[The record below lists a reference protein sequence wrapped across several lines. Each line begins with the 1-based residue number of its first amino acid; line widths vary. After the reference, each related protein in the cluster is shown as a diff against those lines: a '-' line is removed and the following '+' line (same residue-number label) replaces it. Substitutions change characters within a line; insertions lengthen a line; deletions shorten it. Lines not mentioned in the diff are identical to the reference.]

1 MKSFKRKTLA
11 IFLILALVAT
21 SLMASPLN
29 DVERRYENDNAYVSL
44 RNAADAY
51 DVAVAWNA
59 ADQSVTLTRGDGT
72 TRNIS
77 VGEAGGFNDNG
88 RVYIPLEFATNF
100 FEEPWQI
107 QFQAP
112 LISQPRTTDA
122 ATATDEPSARG
133 IAGDGITGGL
143 HRLEHAGSVAYIFG
157 SLHGGLDDWFP
168 LADIVEDAMSRA
180 DIFAFEIDL
189 TIGATE
195 QLAIIN
201 NIMFLPDSQSITD
214 VLPEELYEHYIY
226 VLTSWLD
233 NMVGGLQSEMYYM
246 NPAFL
251 MLSLEQMM
259 VSNLADIDVQAGIT
273 VDGYVVDVATRLGRP
288 TVGLMDFEAQQ
299 RVLLTPPLEI
309 MLYMIE
315 QFLPYE
321 EALAMMQTEGM
332 EMLDQM
338 IYYYLTNNAVGVIH
352 ASHPNFDASTE
363 SAYDRYFR
371 EVVLNDRS
379 TLFANEIIRLL
390 EDADEPIVLFVTIG
404 KSHLF
409 RHLAGPYFTST
420 IEQLRLLG
428 VEVTP
433 V

>member
-1 MKSFKRKTLA
+1 MKTPKRKTLA
-11 IFLILALVAT
+11 IFLVLALIAT

-29 DVERRYENDNAYVSL
+29 DVERRYENDNAYISL

-59 ADQSVTLTRGDGT
+59 ADQSVTLTRNDGT

-77 VGEAGGFNDNG
+77 VGESGGFNDNG
-88 RVYIPLEFATNF
+88 RVYIPLEFAENF

-112 LISQPRTTDA
+112 LITQPRTTV
-122 ATATDEPSARG
+122 ATTPTDEPSERG
-133 IAGDGITGGL
+133 IPGDGIKGGL

-168 LADIVEDAMSRA
+168 LADVVEDAMSRA

-201 NIMFLPDSQSITD
+201 NIMFLPDGQRITD
-214 VLPEELYEHYIY
+214 VLPNELYEHYIY
-226 VLTSWLD
+226 VLNDWLE
-233 NMVGGLQSEMYYM
+233 NVGGGLQDEMYYM

-251 MLSLEQMM
+251 ILSLEQMM
-259 VSNLADIDVQAGIT
+259 LSDLADIDVQAGIT
-273 VDGYVVDVATRLGRP
+273 VDGYVVDFAARLGRP

-309 MLYMIE
+309 MQYMVA

-321 EALAMMQTEGM
+321 ETLAMMQTEGIDL
-332 EMLDQM
+332 LDQM
-338 IYYYLTNNAVGVIH
+338 IYYYLTNNAAGVIR
-352 ASHPNFDASTE
+352 ASHPDFDAATE
-363 SAYDRYFR
+363 STYDRYFR
-371 EVVLNDRS
+371 EIVLNNRS

-390 EDADEPIVLFVTIG
+390 EDADEPMVLFVTIG

-409 RHLAGPYFTST
+409 RHMAGPYFTST